1 MKNKLLIL
9 TLVGTSFLTGV
20 SFADSPPPE
29 KKKAS
34 VSTSIIDNKINIVIT
49 PDQGYKWNGQYPAI
63 LKFSVCSDI
72 ECVMYT
78 EKINVKK

>member
-34 VSTSIIDNKINIVIT
+34 VSTSIADNKINIVIT
-49 PDQGYKWNGQYPAI
+49 PDQGYKWNGQNTPI
-63 LKFSVCSDI
+63 LKFSESSDI
-72 ECVMYT
+72 QCLKYLSH
-78 EKINVKK
+78 IHI